1 MGFMDKF
8 SKIKEKAQEAAEKA
22 KEISAPALESA
33 MEKIDSASSIVSD
46 KAKTAKQAVVD
57 KATEISPEGVE
68 KMRIASDKVK
78 VATEK
83 ATTAVV
89 STATKAKDTVV
100 EKAEEISPE
109 GVEKVRE
116 TSAKVKDKTAEL
128 NLLNST
134 IKKEA
139 MEDLKKANETYEQ
152 TYIESVNLTVKF
164 HDSKVESSVLL
175 KKTEEYINS
184 IANSPKEIK
193 NAISEISVNR
203 EAFDSL
209 INELEIENAKNVK
222 ISGGTAGAG
231 ILAGAGVAAFGPTA
245 AMAIA
250 TTFGTASTGAAIS
263 SLTGAAATKA
273 ALAWLGGG
281 ALYAGGGGVAGGNA
295 LLAMAGPVGWTI
307 GGIALAGSGLFLNHK
322 NKKAAEDAEEARKE
336 IEKETLKMNKISAEV
351 SAAQTQL
358 DEHYKGL
365 SSLLDM
371 MIATGITDYSMFSK
385 EEKFNLGSMVNTAKA
400 LSEFINKG
408 LSFNEQADS

>member
-1 MGFMDKF
+1 
-8 SKIKEKAQEAAEKA
+8 
-22 KEISAPALESA
+22 
-33 MEKIDSASSIVSD
+33 
-46 KAKTAKQAVVD
+46 
-57 KATEISPEGVE
+57 
-68 KMRIASDKVK
+68 
-78 VATEK
+78 
-83 ATTAVV
+83 
-89 STATKAKDTVV
+89 
-100 EKAEEISPE
+100 
-109 GVEKVRE
+109 
-116 TSAKVKDKTAEL
+116 
-128 NLLNST
+128 
-134 IKKEA
+134 

-152 TYIESVNLTVKF
+152 TYIESVNLTVKL

-209 INELEIENAKNVK
+209 INELETENAKNVK

-281 ALYAGGGGVAGGNA
+281 ALTAGGGGIAGGNA

-351 SAAQTQL
+351 SAAQAQL